1 MSGRFFFFAIL
12 FRPATFAAGWLAVV
26 VVMASFATAQTPALQ
41 GVQPIFN
48 NQLGAW
54 SAIQP
59 PATSRRPPS
68 QPRPPGG
75 GPIVCLPG
83 HGGHGHGGH
92 GHGGHGHGGHGHGGH
107 GHGGHGH
114 HHHHVPYYDPW
125 YGYPYGG
132 WYPPFYG
139 SGIGY
144 SQFGGWR
151 NWSTYATVPAQP
163 IIVVQPQIN
172 IMPPA
177 DPAAGGLAANVAGR
191 QPVVGP
197 VGPRVGPPAPE
208 DEIGRRVAMLKAS
221 TESGR
226 MRADQLIA
234 EGDRDFAAGSYRRAG
249 LKYRD
254 AINRAPD
261 YSAAYFRAGHAYTAT
276 GDYELAVTY
285 FSLAFELA
293 RTIDRRGFS
302 LESIYRGDDA
312 AKAEHLRLLDR
323 AAARAPLDGGLP
335 FLTGVFLHYDGNV
348 LKARESFRRA
358 ADLPGRHRPYAAMFL
373 PPEPAKP

>member
-1 MSGRFFFFAIL
+1 MNVMSDRPFHFAIPFGSARL
-12 FRPATFAAGWLAVV
+12 AAKRLALATLLPLATLL
-26 VVMASFATAQTPALQ
+26 ASSATAQLPALQ

-54 SAIQP
+54 SAINP
-59 PATSRRPPS
+59 PSNVVRPPR
-68 QPRPPGG
+68 QPNPGG
-75 GPIVCLPG
+75 GSNVWLPG
-83 HGGHGHGGH
+83 WPGYGFPGYGPVFPGY
-92 GHGGHGHGGHGHGGH
+92 GP
-107 GHGGHGH
+107 
-114 HHHHVPYYDPW
+114 VRCYDPW
-125 YGYPYGG
+125 YGYSYGG
-132 WYPPFYG
+132 WCQPFYG
-139 SGIGY
+139 GSIGY

-151 NWSTYATVPAQP
+151 NWSTYATMPEQP

-172 IMPPA
+172 IMAPA
-177 DPAAGGLAANVAGR
+177 EVGGGVAGPNAAGR
-191 QPVVGP
+191 KRIVGP
-197 VGPRVGPPAPE
+197 VGPRVGPPAAE
-208 DEIGRRVAMLKAS
+208 DEIGRRVAMLKPS

-261 YSAAYFRAGHAYTAT
+261 YSAPYFRAGHAYTAN

-285 FSLAFELA
+285 FSLAFELS
-293 RTIDRRGFS
+293 RTTDRGGFS

-312 AKAEHLRLLDR
+312 AKAEHLRLLDQ
-323 AAARAPLDGGLP
+323 AAARAPLDGGPP
-335 FLTGVFLHYDGNV
+335 FLTGILLHYDGNG

-373 PPEPAKP
+373 PPVPPKPLP